1 MEIVARAVEIDR
13 QQIDRIE
20 AVLLAIG
27 LAHDQ
32 QGFFGD
38 AVGGVGFFGVAVP
51 QFGFAE
57 GDGREFRIGA
67 DRSDLDEF
75 LDAG

>member
-1 MEIVARAVEIDR
+1 MQIEIIARAVEIHR
-13 QQIDRIE
+13 QQIDRVE

-32 QGFFGD
+32 QRFLGD
-38 AVGGVGFFGVAVP
+38 AVGGVGLFGISVP
-51 QFGFAE
+51 QFGFVE

-67 DRSDLDEF
+67 DGADLRRIF
-75 LDAG
+75 